1 MAHLKPTL
9 KERKRYILFKINSG
23 SEVEKE
29 DVSKLVTK
37 AGLQFLG
44 EFGMAR
50 AGIQFLAETWNGKTG
65 IISVN
70 HDYVD
75 ETKACLALV
84 KEYNG
89 KPIAISC
96 LKVSGSVE
104 KLKDLKK

>member
-9 KERKRYILFKINSG
+9 KERKRYILFKINSER
-23 SEVEKE
+23 EVEKE

-50 AGIQFLAETWNGKTG
+50 ACIQFLAETWNGKTG

-70 HDYVD
+70 HNYVD
-75 ETKACLALV
+75 ETKTALALV
-84 KEYNG
+84 KEYEG
-89 KPIAISC
+89 KKIAIET
-96 LKVSGSVE
+96 LKTSGSIS
-104 KLKDLKK
+104 KLKGE